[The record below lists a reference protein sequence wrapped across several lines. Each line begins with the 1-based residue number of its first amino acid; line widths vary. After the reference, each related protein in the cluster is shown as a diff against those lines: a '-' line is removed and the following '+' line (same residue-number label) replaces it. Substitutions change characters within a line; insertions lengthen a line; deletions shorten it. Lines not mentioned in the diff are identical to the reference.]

1 MSAHIGDIK
10 IKQKTERVDFMVRVL
25 ENINDNAYKMD
36 IISTITETQD
46 LLNNIKNAVKK
57 SGNTKNLDSLSVS
70 FHELYD
76 NTIDIFL
83 KCGSL
88 CD

>member
-1 MSAHIGDIK
+1 
-10 IKQKTERVDFMVRVL
+10 MVRVI
-25 ENINDNAYKMD
+25 ENINDHEYKMD
-36 IISTITETQD
+36 IISTIMETQD
-46 LLNNIKNAVKK
+46 LLGNMKNAVEK
-57 SGNTKNLDSLSVS
+57 SGNIKNLDSLLVS

-76 NTIDIFL
+76 NAIDVFL

>member
-1 MSAHIGDIK
+1 
-10 IKQKTERVDFMVRVL
+10 MVRVL
-25 ENINDNAYKMD
+25 ENINDHEYKMD
-36 IISTITETQD
+36 IISTITETQN
-46 LLNNIKNAVKK
+46 LLGNMKNAVEKA
-57 SGNTKNLDSLSVS
+57 GNTKNLDSLSVS

-76 NTIDIFL
+76 NAVDIFL